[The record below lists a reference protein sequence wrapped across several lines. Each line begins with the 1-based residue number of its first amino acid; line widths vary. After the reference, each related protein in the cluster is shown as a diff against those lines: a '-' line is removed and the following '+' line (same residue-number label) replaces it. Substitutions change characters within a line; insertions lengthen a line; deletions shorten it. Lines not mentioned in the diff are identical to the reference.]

1 MEIKKITDPA
11 FKKYGRIIKDVD
23 FSGLVEK
30 MMEATPL
37 PDDVAYVP
45 SVPELEALPVF
56 EELQNKIYGELPIQ
70 VGYCNG
76 HNKKLNAF
84 EYHR

>member
-45 SVPELEALPVF
+45 SVPELEALPVLRSCRTRF
-56 EELQNKIYGELPIQ
+56 TASCPSRW
-70 VGYCNG
+70 
-76 HNKKLNAF
+76 ATATATT
-84 EYHR
+84 RS